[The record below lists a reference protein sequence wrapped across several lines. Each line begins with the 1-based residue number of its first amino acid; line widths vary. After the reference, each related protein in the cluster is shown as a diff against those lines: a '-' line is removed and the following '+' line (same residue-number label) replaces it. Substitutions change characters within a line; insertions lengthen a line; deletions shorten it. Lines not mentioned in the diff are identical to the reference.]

1 MHKLTLTAAALS
13 LILCAP
19 AFAQNTPSNLSTG
32 GAPST
37 PAPQV
42 AQAAVPAQVGQ
53 WVPPYDE
60 AVQPKTRA
68 QVYQEL
74 VRAEKD
80 GQLAYLNSTVYAGG

>member
-1 MHKLTLTAAALS
+1 MRKLTLTAAAFS

-19 AFAQNTPSNLSTG
+19 AFAQSTASNLGAG
-32 GAPST
+32 GATAT

-42 AQAAVPAQVGQ
+42 AQAAAPTQPGQ

-74 VRAEKD
+74 VHAEKD

>member
-1 MHKLTLTAAALS
+1 MNKLTLTAAALG
-13 LILCAP
+13 LILCTP
-19 AFAQNTPSNLSTG
+19 AFAQNTPSNLGTG
-32 GAPST
+32 GATAT

-74 VRAEKD
+74 VQAEKD
-80 GQLAYLNSTVYAGG
+80 GQLAYLNSTLYAGG